1 MPQPTLSHN
10 APDAG
15 QPIRLRRRSLADA
28 RLHGDAVD
36 VFKED
41 GRSRVWR
48 VDHTQHGPVVVKRFA
63 YNPLRQRAALAMG
76 LHPGQLEL
84 RQNRRLRDAGVAV
97 VPIID
102 AGVEP
107 AGVGARVWLATPRVG
122 KSLQALLQQPGQT
135 PEARQALLGAA
146 AGLARRLIEVGY
158 TFKDFKPSNL
168 VIDDAGRPHLIDVG
182 SARRD
187 DSPGQVARMIAVM
200 DRVLDRDG
208 VDEDGRLFFRERVS
222 DG

>member
-1 MPQPTLSHN
+1 MPQPHPPHN
-10 APDAG
+10 THDTG
-15 QPIRLRRRSLADA
+15 RPIRLGRRSLADA
-28 RLHGDAVD
+28 ALGGDALE

-41 GRSRVWR
+41 SRSRVWR
-48 VDHTQHGPVVVKRFA
+48 VDHTLHGPVVVKRFA

-84 RQNRRLRDAGVAV
+84 GQNRRLRDAGVAV

-102 AGVEP
+102 AGVAP

-135 PEARQALLGAA
+135 SETRDALLGAA

-168 VIDDAGRPHLIDVG
+168 VIDDAGKPHLIDVG